1 MKERIGALGEFINE
15 GLNKKINFKGI
26 KAHSLYRGFL
36 FSYASDDYIVGEK
49 KAEVE
54 GIAIEMSIKKSYDY
68 PPKLAKKYTHRKY
81 QKAHEKKPVQVTFKG
96 KKYFIIKL

>member
-15 GLNKKINFKGI
+15 ELNKKINFKGI
-26 KAHSLYRGFL
+26 KSHSIFRGFL
-36 FSYASDDYIVGEK
+36 FSYGSDDYIVGEK

-54 GIAIEMSIKKSYDY
+54 GVAIEMSIKKAHDY

-81 QKAHEKKPVQVTFKG
+81 QKAHEKNPVSIIFKS

>member
-15 GLNKKINFKGI
+15 ELNKKINFKGI
-26 KAHSLYRGFL
+26 KSHSIFRGFL
-36 FSYASDDYIVGEK
+36 FSYGSDDYIVGEK

-54 GIAIEMSIKKSYDY
+54 GVAIEMSIKKAHDY

-81 QKAHEKKPVQVTFKG
+81 QKAHEKNPVSIIFKG